1 METMIEQC
9 AAMMRM
15 VDGAMMG
22 SDKTMGMMG
31 GGMMGPMVGGM
42 LLVWTLVIVASVVLV
57 WLIWNR
63 SSSGNG
69 VAVRLLAT
77 RFASGEIDLEEYQLR
92 RNVLQH
98 RR

>member
-1 METMIEQC
+1 
-9 AAMMRM
+9 
-15 VDGAMMG
+15 
-22 SDKTMGMMG
+22 
-31 GGMMGPMVGGM
+31 MMGPMVGGM

-69 VAVRLLAT
+69 AAVRLLAT
-77 RFASGEIDLEEYQLR
+77 RFASGEIDLEEYPLR